1 MIDQLEPKKSDK
13 VATALTQ
20 QLLKVIDDGVG
31 PLTGAR
37 DYADSRWK
45 IKGDPEA
52 AIRRIVR
59 ETVASA
65 GTAGFVTGLG
75 GFIALPATLPA
86 NIAGQAVL
94 NARMVA
100 AIAHLRG
107 WDLNDEVVRQAILI
121 AVAGGSPNQVLRQFG
136 ITVGRR
142 LTETAIRRVPIT
154 VIRAINKKVGF
165 MLLAK
170 YGTKRSVVT
179 LAKGV
184 PIAGGIFGGAVDA
197 SFTRAVA
204 SLTKQSFPAVHEQGE
219 IAQ

>member
-1 MIDQLEPKKSDK
+1 MTDQLEPKKSDK
-13 VATALTQ
+13 VAHALTQ

-45 IKGDPEA
+45 IAGDPEA

-75 GFIALPATLPA
+75 GFITLPATLPA

-100 AIAHLRG
+100 SIAHLRG
-107 WDLNDEVVRQAILI
+107 WDLRDEVVRQAILI

-136 ITVGRR
+136 VTVGRK

-184 PIAGGIFGGAVDA
+184 PIAGGIVGGAVDA

-204 SLTKQSFPAVHEQGE
+204 SLTKKSFPPVHEQGTL
-219 IAQ
+219 AP